1 MKQRWLTLFFAGF
14 LLLAPVVSADD
25 GSVAG
30 ALQNLIDQLVSIL
43 VGADEVG
50 DIYPPHG
57 NSANNLPLE
66 NEGGLTFPP
75 NG

>member
-30 ALQNLIDQLVSIL
+30 ALQSIIDQVISLIL
-43 VGADEVG
+43 GADPASVDSPGAVDNVEVG
-50 DIYPPHG
+50 DLYPPHG
-57 NSANNLPLE
+57 
-66 NEGGLTFPP
+66 
-75 NG
+75 